1 MDALSFGTFGTGI
14 GGRLVRQA
22 AYMRAAA
29 VEVAILTGHLLL
41 YPTGIM
47 QERSPH
53 PPPGSPGS
61 DEDDLDA
68 LTGGVG
74 TRPLPLT
81 GRSHPPV
88 LLLHGFVDN
97 RSVFA
102 LLRRS
107 LRRHGWKHVMALNY
121 SPLTGDIRTAAALL
135 GRHVERI
142 CEQTGHDQVDVV
154 GHSLGGLIARYYAQ
168 RLGGDHRVRTLVTLG
183 TPHAGTR
190 AAPLL
195 NPHPL
200 VRQMRPHSDLI
211 AELAE
216 PAPGC
221 RTRFVAFW
229 SDWDETM
236 APAEGARLDH
246 PDLIARNVHIA
257 GIGHLTM
264 PVHGEIAAGIR
275 QALMGEERAADSAA
289 DAA

>member
-1 MDALSFGTFGTGI
+1 MDALSFGTGV

-22 AYMRAAA
+22 AYVRAAA

-41 YPTGIM
+41 YPTGIL
-47 QERSPH
+47 QERGPQ
-53 PPPGSPGS
+53 PPPESSEDSS
-61 DEDDLDA
+61 DC
-68 LTGGVG
+68 LTAEEGGEGAEPIRV
-74 TRPLPLT
+74 PEAD
-81 GRSHPPV
+81 HPPV

-107 LRRHGWKHVMALNY
+107 LRRHGWKHVLALNY
-121 SPLTGDIRTAAALL
+121 SPLTCDIRTAAALL

-142 CEQTGHDQVDVV
+142 CEQTGHHQVDIV
-154 GHSLGGLIARYYAQ
+154 GHSLGGLVARYYAQ
-168 RLGGDHRVRTLVTLG
+168 RLGGDGRVRTLVTLG
-183 TPHAGTR
+183 TPHTGTR

-195 NPHPL
+195 NPHPI
-200 VRQMRPHSDLI
+200 VRQMRPNSDLI

-236 APAEGARLDH
+236 APVEAARLEH

-275 QALMGEERAADSAA
+275 QALIGEERAAGGAA

>member
-1 MDALSFGTFGTGI
+1 M
-14 GGRLVRQA
+14 RQA
-22 AYMRAAA
+22 AYVRAAA
-29 VEVAILTGHLLL
+29 VEVAILTGHVLL
-41 YPTGIM
+41 YPTGIL
-47 QERSPH
+47 QERCPEAPLATKTSSVTNGTTKSKGGSTKGKDSESPE
-53 PPPGSPGS
+53 PVRIPAPSPG
-61 DEDDLDA
+61 
-68 LTGGVG
+68 
-74 TRPLPLT
+74 
-81 GRSHPPV
+81 HPPV

-107 LRRHGWKHVMALNY
+107 LRRHGWTDVTALNY
-121 SPLTGDIRTAAALL
+121 SPLTCDIRTAAALL
-135 GRHVERI
+135 SRHVERI
-142 CEQTGHDQVDVV
+142 CEQTGHERVDIV

-168 RLGGDHRVRTLVTLG
+168 RLGGDARVRTLVTLG
-183 TPHAGTR
+183 TPHSGTR

-195 NPHPL
+195 NTHPI
-200 VRQMRPHSDLI
+200 VRQMRPRSDLI

-229 SDWDETM
+229 SDLDETM
-236 APAEGARLDH
+236 APVDSAQLNH

-264 PVHGEIAAGIR
+264 PVHGAIAAGIR
-275 QALMGEERAADSAA
+275 EALVGEERAAGAA